1 LLVELQQQQLLKLL
15 FVLLVQQ
22 LQRIVVKRVEVQFVP
37 VVIVK

>member
-15 FVLLVQQ
+15 FVLLVKQ